1 MPNEFKQFLDKET
14 YLLFFEDGEKWRF
27 SSNNPA
33 LQKWIDGVKNKAVKR
48 NAVKFVVKA
57 AKDYMKIPQALKTT
71 FQNQTG
77 IKTNANDI
85 KTWQTDPI
93 GSLNRYCQKNGLM
106 LPKYEII
113 GVEQAN
119 GSQIVTVKMTSP
131 QGKKMQ
137 KSAPSA
143 KEAKRLLSSAYAKD
157 DLKVDALQDEKQQ
170 SRQEEKISVLN
181 QISNPAL
188 AVQTFLDKASQEDK
202 KIIVDLCEDYRSRF
216 GRKRTMKE
224 FAEYAIGEYRQ
235 GVGGAVAFYND
246 RDGDT
251 QPIWQDTQGLTDIEV
266 LKVMVADVK
275 NSKFLEA
282 QERIA
287 HVKERQNAI
296 KKRENEARN
305 FLLIH
310 QENIDENHRSYVLR
324 QNDGRQ
330 YKLNVEYGDIKEE
343 EYHNLKEIISDKNDL
358 RWRSVAQ
365 QYAEASIEKVA
376 KPMRTL
382 KVSYEAL
389 SADER
394 FEFSSSVEPDVAK
407 NTPQSVNK
415 VFAHNLKM
423 CRLDEYGSNGEQ
435 SRKLWKML
443 ISVKDPIIQS
453 EQRKTVL
460 TKPSNQR

>member
-1 MPNEFKQFLDKET
+1 
-14 YLLFFEDGEKWRF
+14 
-27 SSNNPA
+27 
-33 LQKWIDGVKNKAVKR
+33 
-48 NAVKFVVKA
+48 
-57 AKDYMKIPQALKTT
+57 
-71 FQNQTG
+71 
-77 IKTNANDI
+77 
-85 KTWQTDPI
+85 
-93 GSLNRYCQKNGLM
+93 
-106 LPKYEII
+106 
-113 GVEQAN
+113 
-119 GSQIVTVKMTSP
+119 
-131 QGKKMQ
+131 
-137 KSAPSA
+137 
-143 KEAKRLLSSAYAKD
+143 
-157 DLKVDALQDEKQQ
+157 
-170 SRQEEKISVLN
+170 
-181 QISNPAL
+181 
-188 AVQTFLDKASQEDK
+188 
-202 KIIVDLCEDYRSRF
+202 
-216 GRKRTMKE
+216 
-224 FAEYAIGEYRQ
+224 
-235 GVGGAVAFYND
+235 
-246 RDGDT
+246 
-251 QPIWQDTQGLTDIEV
+251 
-266 LKVMVADVK
+266 MVADVK

-365 QYAEASIEKVA
+365 QYAEAPIEKVA